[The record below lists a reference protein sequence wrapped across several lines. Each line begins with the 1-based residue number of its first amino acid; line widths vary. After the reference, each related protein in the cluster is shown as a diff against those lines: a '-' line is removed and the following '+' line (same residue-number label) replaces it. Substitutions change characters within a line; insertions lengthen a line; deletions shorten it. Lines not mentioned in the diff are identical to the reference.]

1 MQVGGIETGHGKNS
15 HQVTSCLHEHEHSKK
30 EPGAMKAVAQNSV
43 NTQSR
48 GAQQNPQLSLAEIAQ
63 KLMDKGRGLFRGI
76 WGTNEVNSEA
86 AAGDKTGQGQ
96 TMAQVGQASAHGQA
110 AGPETAAIARQ
121 GAVQT
126 NPYFTAVPE
135 NSHAAAVTPF
145 QKIRAKVKGV
155 AGQLAGKLPKKFLF
169 SRQAKDSF
177 QAKSEQKPKED
188 LKRRSRYKK
197 DELEI
202 DCILTDES
210 YLLDSYDRKGS
221 YSRLTTKK

>member
-1 MQVGGIETGHGKNS
+1 MRVGGIETEHNKNS
-15 HQVTSCLHEHEHSKK
+15 HRVTSHFPEHEHSKK
-30 EPGAMKAVAQNSV
+30 EQGAMKAAAQHSVSTQPRSTQQNS
-43 NTQSR
+43 
-48 GAQQNPQLSLAEIAQ
+48 QLSLAEIAQ
-63 KLMDKGRGLFRGI
+63 RLVDKGRSLFRGI
-76 WGTNEVNSEA
+76 WGTNGVNSA
-86 AAGDKTGQGQ
+86 GAVGDKTGQGQ
-96 TMAQVGQASAHGQA
+96 TMAQVGQAAAHGQV
-110 AGPETAAIARQ
+110 AGPETAAVVRQ

-135 NSHAAAVTPF
+135 SSHAAAATPL
-145 QKIRAKVKGV
+145 QKVGAKVKGI
-155 AGQLAGKLPKKFLF
+155 AGQLAGKLPKKFF
-169 SRQAKDSF
+169 SSRQAKDSF

-221 YSRLTTKK
+221 YSQLTTKK

>member
-1 MQVGGIETGHGKNS
+1 MRVGGIETGHSKDS
-15 HQVTSCLHEHEHSKK
+15 HRVTTHFPEHEHSKK
-30 EPGAMKAVAQNSV
+30 ESGAMKSVTQHSVGTQSQGIRQNS
-43 NTQSR
+43 
-48 GAQQNPQLSLAEIAQ
+48 PLSLAEIAQ
-63 KLMDKGRGLFRGI
+63 KLVDKGRGLFRGI
-76 WGTNEVNSEA
+76 WGTNEVNSTA
-86 AAGDKTGQGQ
+86 AAGDKAGQGQ
-96 TMAQVGQASAHGQA
+96 TMAQAGQAAAHGQA
-110 AGPETAAIARQ
+110 AGPDTAAIVRQ
-121 GAVQT
+121 GAVQA

-135 NSHAAAVTPF
+135 SNHAAAAMRL

-169 SRQAKDSF
+169 SRQTKDSF
-177 QAKSEQKPKED
+177 QTKSEQKPKED

>member
-1 MQVGGIETGHGKNS
+1 MQVGGIDTEHSKNS
-15 HQVTSCLHEHEHSKK
+15 HQVTSCFHGHEHSKK
-30 EPGAMKAVAQNSV
+30 EQGAMKAVAQNSV
-43 NTQSR
+43 SAQSR

-63 KLMDKGRGLFRGI
+63 KLVDKGRGLFRGI
-76 WGTNEVNSEA
+76 WGTNEVNSA
-86 AAGDKTGQGQ
+86 AAEGDKTGQGQ
-96 TMAQVGQASAHGQA
+96 TMAQVGQAAAHGQA
-110 AGPETAAIARQ
+110 AGPESAAVVRQ

-126 NPYFTAVPE
+126 NPYFTAMPE
-135 NSHAAAVTPF
+135 DSHAAAATPL
-145 QKIRAKVKGV
+145 QKVRAKVKGV
-155 AGQLAGKLPKKFLF
+155 AGQLAGKLPKKFF
-169 SRQAKDSF
+169 SSRQAKDSF